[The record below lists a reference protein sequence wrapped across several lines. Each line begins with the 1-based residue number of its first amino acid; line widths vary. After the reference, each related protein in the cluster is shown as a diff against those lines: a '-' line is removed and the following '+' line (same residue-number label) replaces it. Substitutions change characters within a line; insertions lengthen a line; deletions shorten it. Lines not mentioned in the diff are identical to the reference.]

1 MFCFYF
7 SVQLVVLANGS
18 LSSVHPNPTQ
28 LLPVLNVAKV
38 SWQFLLNICI
48 YTYHGVD
55 WENPKFPERVP
66 PGSLLQ
72 NIAKNFRLIRLPVLI
87 KIKVSEDK

>member
-48 YTYHGVD
+48 YSIPIMELTGKTRSSQREFHQGLFYKIL
-55 WENPKFPERVP
+55 PKTF
-66 PGSLLQ
+66 G
-72 NIAKNFRLIRLPVLI
+72 
-87 KIKVSEDK
+87 